1 MGQEEPKNVMG
12 KKEKRKCALDVG
24 TETTLQK
31 MRNAQ
36 HVDKH
41 AESAM
46 EKTTTP
52 KCASLKL
59 ARGQ

>member
-1 MGQEEPKNVMG
+1 MRGM
-12 KKEKRKCALDVG
+12 KKGKRKFALDVG

-36 HVDKH
+36 HVDKP

-46 EKTTTP
+46 VKITTQR
-52 KCASLKL
+52 CANLKV
-59 ARGQ
+59 AKGR